1 MFYFVGPN
9 MSRDITIGL
18 CGGRRGESDSLSK
31 KASRFALGTARS
43 LIQCVRSDPSLGLKC
58 GTDELRI

>member
-18 CGGRRGESDSLSK
+18 CGGRMGNPILSQK
-31 KASRFALGTARS
+31 RLRDLLWDLDAVSFNAYDRIL
-43 LIQCVRSDPSLGLKC
+43 PSG
-58 GTDELRI
+58 